1 VPRGTEETIMTAS
14 RVAALTGPYLS
25 GKTTLLESLLFAAG
39 AIPRKGSVKD
49 GNSVG
54 DASAEARS
62 HGNSTELT
70 AASCSYLGDRWTLI
84 DCPGSIELA
93 QDSLNSLM
101 IADIAVVVC
110 EADPDKAITVAPL
123 LKFLEDNSIPHLIFV
138 NRMDTTTYRIRDI
151 LAALQQYSSRPLLLR
166 EVPVRE
172 DGVITGFVDLASER
186 AFRYEGPG
194 KPSALM
200 SMPETALD
208 REQEARQEMLESLA
222 DFDDALLEQLLEDT
236 VPSAGEIY
244 QSLTR
249 DIGDDLIV
257 PVFFGSAEMD
267 NGIHRLWKAL
277 RHETPAVGITA
288 GRHGI
293 DDGDDALAQVF
304 RTVHAAHAGKMS
316 VARVWRGKLS
326 DGDQMNGERV
336 SGLFTLFGQ
345 KTEKAGTAGPGDVV
359 GLGRMDSVQTGDLLS
374 PGGEAGR
381 TEDWPEPLPPLFALA
396 LRTENRQD
404 DVKLS
409 TALTRLSEEDPSISV
424 EHNAETG
431 ELVLWGQGEMHL
443 RIALE
448 RLENRFGLRVLSE
461 RARVPY
467 RETIR
472 GSTSQHARHKKQ
484 SGGHGQFGDVHIDIR
499 PRQRGEGFLFRD
511 TITGGVVPKQYIPS
525 VEHGV
530 TEYLQKGPL
539 GFPVV
544 DIEVVLTD
552 GQYHS
557 VDSSDAAFKAAA
569 HQAMREGMPACKP
582 VLLEPVMHVAISVP
596 NAFTAKLQ
604 RLISGRRGQILGFD
618 AREGWEGWDTVQA
631 QIPQAE
637 MHDMVIELRSL
648 SHGVG
653 SFEWRFDHLAEL
665 SGRQADEVVA
675 AAAA

>member
-1 VPRGTEETIMTAS
+1 
-14 RVAALTGPYLS
+14 
-25 GKTTLLESLLFAAG
+25 
-39 AIPRKGSVKD
+39 
-49 GNSVG
+49 
-54 DASAEARS
+54 
-62 HGNSTELT
+62 
-70 AASCSYLGDRWTLI
+70 
-84 DCPGSIELA
+84 
-93 QDSLNSLM
+93 
-101 IADIAVVVC
+101 
-110 EADPDKAITVAPL
+110 
-123 LKFLEDNSIPHLIFV
+123 
-138 NRMDTTTYRIRDI
+138 
-151 LAALQQYSSRPLLLR
+151 
-166 EVPVRE
+166 
-172 DGVITGFVDLASER
+172 
-186 AFRYEGPG
+186 
-194 KPSALM
+194 
-200 SMPETALD
+200 
-208 REQEARQEMLESLA
+208 
-222 DFDDALLEQLLEDT
+222 
-236 VPSAGEIY
+236 
-244 QSLTR
+244 
-249 DIGDDLIV
+249 
-257 PVFFGSAEMD
+257 
-267 NGIHRLWKAL
+267 
-277 RHETPAVGITA
+277 
-288 GRHGI
+288 
-293 DDGDDALAQVF
+293 
-304 RTVHAAHAGKMS
+304 
-316 VARVWRGKLS
+316 
-326 DGDQMNGERV
+326 
-336 SGLFTLFGQ
+336 
-345 KTEKAGTAGPGDVV
+345 
-359 GLGRMDSVQTGDLLS
+359 
-374 PGGEAGR
+374 
-381 TEDWPEPLPPLFALA
+381 
-396 LRTENRQD
+396 
-404 DVKLS
+404 
-409 TALTRLSEEDPSISV
+409 
-424 EHNAETG
+424 
-431 ELVLWGQGEMHL
+431 
-443 RIALE
+443 
-448 RLENRFGLRVLSE
+448 
-461 RARVPY
+461 VPY